1 MKDFKTIVY
10 DPKQV
15 KKELG
20 EFDNLLKSKASLSEQ
35 KDIQPFFKKRE
46 QLAAFMGTYT
56 LDIGPGTH
64 LAFEFPFLGDFSAD
78 IIVGNRD
85 RGEYLVIELED
96 ATPTSV
102 FTKIKG
108 KKTKEWSRRFDHGYS
123 QLIDWFSCLDDYR
136 QTAKFID
143 EFGHGYITFH
153 GLLRIGRNAGMTDGD
168 RRRLK
173 WRSKNVVVNSQPIT
187 CITFD
192 DLYEALQR
200 RLTLY
205 SEGARIEPS

>member
-1 MKDFKTIVY
+1 MKDFRTVLY
-10 DPKQV
+10 NPKQA

-20 EFDNLLKSKASLSEQ
+20 EFDHLLKSKASLSER
-35 KDIQPFFKKRE
+35 KDLQPFFKKRE
-46 QLAAFMGTYT
+46 QLSAFMGTYA

-64 LAFEFPFLGDFSAD
+64 LAFEFPFLGDFAAD
-78 IIVGNRD
+78 VIVGNRD

-96 ATPTSV
+96 ATPTSL
-102 FTKIKG
+102 FTKVKG
-108 KKTKEWSRRFDHGYS
+108 KKTKEWGRRFDHGYS

-136 QTAKFID
+136 QTGKFID
-143 EFGHGYITFH
+143 EFGHGYVTFS
-153 GLLRIGRNAGMTDGD
+153 GLLIVGRNAGITDGD

-173 WRSKNVVVNSQPIT
+173 WRTKNVVVNSQPIT

-192 DLYEALQR
+192 DLYDALQR

-205 SEGARIEPS
+205 TQGAKIEPS